1 MSAEEKNSVQ
11 EEKWDIVIKPKDKL
25 FAVDFKELW
34 AYRDLYTLFVKR
46 NIITQ
51 YKQTILGPAWFVI
64 QPALTVIMY
73 MIVFGGI
80 AGIPTDGVPRPLF
93 YLAGTCMWNYF
104 SECLTKT
111 SNTFVAN
118 AGIFGKVYF
127 PRLVMPIA
135 TVTSNLIRFAVQF
148 GFFIIVYIVYALV
161 DPTCTAHFTW
171 YALLFPLLLVIL
183 AGLALGFGTIF
194 SSLTTKYR
202 DLQVLL
208 SFLVQLWMYATPI
221 VYPLSKTGSMRFLG
235 VPVHTFMCMNPVT
248 PIIET
253 FKYGFL
259 GCGQF
264 VGWRWI
270 IYSFVFMCVLLGV
283 GIVVFN
289 KVQKS
294 FMDTV

>member
-1 MSAEEKNSVQ
+1 MAEEQ
-11 EEKWDIVIKPKDKL
+11 QHWDTVIRPKDKL
-25 FAVDFKELW
+25 FSVDFKELW
-34 AYRDLYTLFVKR
+34 AYRDLCSLFVKR

-51 YKQTILGPAWFVI
+51 YKQTILGPVWFVV

-111 SNTFVAN
+111 SNTFVTN
-118 AGIFGKVYF
+118 ASIFGKVYF

-135 TVTSNLIRFAVQF
+135 DVLSNLLRFGIQF
-148 GFFIIVYIVYALV
+148 GFFVIIYIVYTLL
-161 DPTCTAHFTW
+161 DPTCIAHLNW
-171 YALLFPLLLVIL
+171 YALLFPVLVAMM
-183 AGLALGFGTIF
+183 AGLALGFGTII
-194 SSLTTKYR
+194 SSMTTKYR
-202 DLQVLL
+202 DLQVLF

-221 VYPLSKTGSMRFLG
+221 VYPLSQTKSMYYFG
-235 VPVHTFMCMNPVT
+235 IPVHKLMCLNPVT
-248 PIIET
+248 PVIET

-259 GCGQF
+259 GCGDF
-264 VGWRWI
+264 VGWRWL
-270 IYSFVFMCVLLGV
+270 IYSFIFMVFLLGL
-283 GIVVFN
+283 GIIVFN

>member
-1 MSAEEKNSVQ
+1 MAEEKTSVQ
-11 EEKWDIVIKPKDKL
+11 EEKWTIVIKPKDKL
-25 FAVDFKELW
+25 FSVDFKELW
-34 AYRDLYTLFVKR
+34 AYRDLCSLFVKR

-93 YLAGTCMWNYF
+93 YLAGTSMWTYF
-104 SECLTKT
+104 SSCLTKT
-111 SNTFVAN
+111 SNTFVSN
-118 AGIFGKVYF
+118 SGIFGKVYF

-135 TVTSNLIRFAVQF
+135 DVISNLLRLGIQFSFFAV
-148 GFFIIVYIVYALV
+148 VYVVYEIV
-161 DPTCTAHFTW
+161 DPTCHAHLTW
-171 YALLFPLLLVIL
+171 FALLLPLLIAMM
-183 AGLALGFGTIF
+183 AGLALGFGTII
-194 SSLTTKYR
+194 SSMTTKYR
-202 DLQVLL
+202 DLQVLF
-208 SFLVQLWMYATPI
+208 SFLVSLWMYATPI
-221 VYPLSKTGSMRFLG
+221 VYPLSQTNSMRWMG
-235 VPVHTFMCMNPVT
+235 IPVHTLMCLNPVT

-259 GCGQF
+259 GCGAF
-264 VGWRWI
+264 IGWRWL
-270 IYSFVFMCVLLGV
+270 IYTFVFMCILLAF

>member
-1 MSAEEKNSVQ
+1 MAEEKNSVQ

-25 FAVDFKELW
+25 LAIDFKELW
-34 AYRDLYTLFVKR
+34 NYRDLCSLFVKR

-93 YLAGTCMWNYF
+93 YLAGTALWNYF

-111 SNTFVAN
+111 SNTFVVN
-118 AGIFGKVYF
+118 AGIFGKVSF
-127 PRLVMPIA
+127 PRLVMPVASVI
-135 TVTSNLIRFAVQF
+135 SNLLRLGIQF
-148 GFFIIVYIVYALV
+148 GFFVIVYIVYEFV

-171 YALLFPLLLVIL
+171 YALLLPILIVML
-183 AGLALGFGTIF
+183 AGLSLGFGTIF

-221 VYPLSKTGSMRFLG
+221 VYPLSQTGSMRFLG

-259 GCGQF
+259 GCGAF
-264 VGWRWI
+264 VGWRWL
-270 IYSFVFMCVLLGV
+270 IYSFVFMCVLLAVGV
-283 GIVVFN
+283 VVFN

>member
-1 MSAEEKNSVQ
+1 MAEEKNSVQ

-25 FAVDFKELW
+25 FSVDFKELW
-34 AYRDLYTLFVKR
+34 AYRDLCALFVKR
-46 NIITQ
+46 NIITK
-51 YKQTILGPAWFVI
+51 YKQTILGPVWFVI

-73 MIVFGGI
+73 MVVFGGI

-93 YLAGTCMWNYF
+93 YLAGTCTWSYF
-104 SECLTKT
+104 ANCLNST
-111 SNTFVAN
+111 SNTFVSN

-135 TVTSNLIRFAVQF
+135 TVVSNLLQLGIQF
-148 GFFIIVYIVYALV
+148 SFFTIVYVLYSIF
-161 DPTCTAHFTW
+161 DPNCAAHLTW
-171 YALLFPLLLVIL
+171 YALLFPLVIFML

-208 SFLVQLWMYATPI
+208 SFLVTLWMYATPI
-221 VYPLSKTGSMRFLG
+221 VYPLSQTGSKFFLG
-235 VPVHTFMCMNPVT
+235 VPVHTFMCLNPVT
-248 PIIET
+248 PVIET

-259 GCGQF
+259 GCGEF
-264 VGWRWI
+264 VGWRWL
-270 IYSFVFMCVLLGV
+270 IYSFVFMCLLLSA

>member
-1 MSAEEKNSVQ
+1 MAEEKASVQ

-25 FAVDFKELW
+25 FSVDFKELW
-34 AYRDLYTLFVKR
+34 AYRDLWSLFVKR

-127 PRLVMPIA
+127 PRLVMPMA
-135 TVTSNLIRFAVQF
+135 TVTSNLLRLGIQF
-148 GFFIIVYIVYALV
+148 GFFVIVFIVYAII
-161 DPTCTAHFTW
+161 DPTCSAHLTW
-171 YALLFPLLLVIL
+171 YAFLLPVLIVLL

-235 VPVHTFMCMNPVT
+235 VPVHTFMCLNPVT

-259 GCGQF
+259 GCGEF
-264 VGWRWI
+264 VGWRWL
-270 IYSFVFMCVLLGV
+270 IYSFVFMCLLLAF

>member
-1 MSAEEKNSVQ
+1 MAEEKTSVQ

-34 AYRDLYTLFVKR
+34 AYRDLCALFVKR
-46 NIITQ
+46 NIITK
-51 YKQTILGPAWFVI
+51 YKQTILGPLWFVI

-73 MIVFGGI
+73 MVVFGGI

-93 YLAGTCMWNYF
+93 YLAGTCTWTYF
-104 SECLTKT
+104 ANCLTST
-111 SNTFVAN
+111 SNTFVSN
-118 AGIFGKVYF
+118 AAIFGKVYF
-127 PRLVMPIA
+127 PRLVMPIS
-135 TVTSNLIRFAVQF
+135 TVISNLLQLGIQF
-148 GFFIIVYIVYALV
+148 GFFAIVYIVYTIF
-161 DPTCTAHFTW
+161 DPTCTAHLTW
-171 YALLFPLLLVIL
+171 YALLFPLIVFML
-183 AGLALGFGTIF
+183 AGLALGFGTII
-194 SSLTTKYR
+194 SSMTTKYR
-202 DLQVLL
+202 DLQVLFT
-208 SFLVQLWMYATPI
+208 FLVSLWMYATPI
-221 VYPLSKTGSMRFLG
+221 VYPLSQTGSKFFLG

-259 GCGQF
+259 GCGEF
-264 VGWRWI
+264 VGWRWL
-270 IYSFVFMCVLLGV
+270 IYSFVFMCLLLGA

>member
-1 MSAEEKNSVQ
+1 MTEEKNSVQ

-25 FAVDFKELW
+25 FSVDFKELW
-34 AYRDLYTLFVKR
+34 AYRDLCSLFVKR

-51 YKQTILGPAWFVI
+51 YKQTILGPVWFVI

-93 YLAGTCMWNYF
+93 YLAGTCLWNYF

-111 SNTFVAN
+111 SNTFVSN
-118 AGIFGKVYF
+118 AAIFGKVYF

-135 TVTSNLIRFAVQF
+135 TVASNLLRLSIQF
-148 GFFIIVYIVYALV
+148 GFFVIVYIVYSFV
-161 DPTCTAHFTW
+161 DPSCSAHLTW
-171 YALLFPLLLVIL
+171 YALLLPVLIVLM
-183 AGLALGFGTIF
+183 AGLSLGFGTIF

-208 SFLVQLWMYATPI
+208 SFLIQLWMYATPI
-221 VYPLSKTGSMRFLG
+221 VYPLSQTGSKFFMG

-259 GCGQF
+259 GCGEF
-264 VGWRWI
+264 VGWRWL
-270 IYSFVFMCVLLGV
+270 IYSFVFMSVLLGV

>member
-1 MSAEEKNSVQ
+1 MTEEKNSVQ

-25 FAVDFKELW
+25 FSVDFKELW
-34 AYRDLYTLFVKR
+34 AYRDLCALFVKR
-46 NIITQ
+46 NIITK
-51 YKQTILGPAWFVI
+51 YKQTILGPVWFVV

-93 YLAGTCMWNYF
+93 YLAGTCTWSYF
-104 SECLTKT
+104 ANCLNST
-111 SNTFVAN
+111 SNTFVSN

-127 PRLVMPIA
+127 PRLVMPIS
-135 TVTSNLIRFAVQF
+135 TVISNLLQLGIQF
-148 GFFIIVYIVYALV
+148 GFFVVVYIGYALV
-161 DPTCTAHFTW
+161 DPNCSAHLTW
-171 YALLFPLLLVIL
+171 YALLLPIVILLL

-208 SFLVQLWMYATPI
+208 SFLVSLWMYATPI
-221 VYPLSKTGSMRFLG
+221 VYPLSQTGSKEFLG
-235 VPVHTFMCMNPVT
+235 VPVHTFMCLNPVT
-248 PIIET
+248 PVIET

-259 GCGQF
+259 GCGEF
-264 VGWRWI
+264 VGWRWL
-270 IYSFVFMCVLLGV
+270 IYSFVFMCILLSL

>member
-1 MSAEEKNSVQ
+1 MAEEKTSVQ

-25 FAVDFKELW
+25 FSVDFKELW
-34 AYRDLYTLFVKR
+34 AYKDLCSLFVKR

-93 YLAGTCMWNYF
+93 YLAGTALWNYF

-111 SNTFVAN
+111 SNTFVTN
-118 AGIFGKVYF
+118 SNIFGKVYF
-127 PRLVMPIA
+127 PRLVMPVADVI
-135 TVTSNLIRFAVQF
+135 SNLLRLGIQF
-148 GFFIIVYIVYALV
+148 SFFVIVYIVYSFV
-161 DPTCTAHFTW
+161 DPSCTAHLTW
-171 YALLFPLLLVIL
+171 YAFLLPVLIIMM

-208 SFLVQLWMYATPI
+208 TFLVQLWMYATPI
-221 VYPLSKTGSMRFLG
+221 VYPLSQTGSMRFMG
-235 VPVHTFMCMNPVT
+235 VPVHTFMCLNPVT
-248 PIIET
+248 SIIET

-259 GCGQF
+259 GCGEF
-264 VGWRWI
+264 VGWRWL
-270 IYSFVFMCVLLGV
+270 IYSFVFMCLLLGS

>member
-1 MSAEEKNSVQ
+1 MAVEKNSVQ

-25 FAVDFKELW
+25 FSVDFKELW
-34 AYRDLYTLFVKR
+34 AYRDLCSLFVKR

-93 YLAGTCMWNYF
+93 YLAGTCNWTYF
-104 SECLTKT
+104 ASCLTKT
-111 SNTFVAN
+111 SNTFVSNSAV
-118 AGIFGKVYF
+118 FGKVYF
-127 PRLVMPIA
+127 PRLVTPIA
-135 TVTSNLIRFAVQF
+135 DVISNLLQLAIQF
-148 GFFIIVYIVYALV
+148 GFFVIVYIVYAIV
-161 DPTCTAHFTW
+161 DPSCMAHLTW
-171 YALLFPLLLVIL
+171 YALLLPVVIVML
-183 AGLALGFGTIF
+183 AGLALGFGTII

-202 DLQVLL
+202 DLQVLF
-208 SFLVQLWMYATPI
+208 SFLVSLWMYATPI
-221 VYPLSKTGSMRFLG
+221 VYPLSQTNSMRWMG
-235 VPVHTFMCMNPVT
+235 IPVHKLMCLNPVT
-248 PIIET
+248 PVIET

-259 GCGQF
+259 GCGEF
-264 VGWRWI
+264 VGWRWL
-270 IYSFVFMCVLLGV
+270 IYSFVFMVLLLGAGV
-283 GIVVFN
+283 VVFN

>member
-1 MSAEEKNSVQ
+1 MAEEKNSVQ

-25 FAVDFKELW
+25 FSVDFKELW
-34 AYRDLYTLFVKR
+34 AYRDLCSLFVKR
-46 NIITQ
+46 TIITK
-51 YKQTILGPAWFVI
+51 YKQTILGPMWFII

-73 MIVFGGI
+73 MVVFGGI

-93 YLAGTCMWNYF
+93 YLAGTCTWSYF
-104 SECLTKT
+104 SNCLNST
-111 SNTFVAN
+111 SNTFVSN
-118 AGIFGKVYF
+118 ASIFGKVYF
-127 PRLVMPIA
+127 PRLVMPISN
-135 TVTSNLIRFAVQF
+135 VISNLLQLAIQF
-148 GFFIIVYIVYALV
+148 GFFAIVYVFYAII
-161 DPTCTAHFTW
+161 DPNCTAHLTW
-171 YALLFPLLLVIL
+171 YALLLPLVVFML
-183 AGLALGFGTIF
+183 AGLALGFGTLF

-208 SFLVQLWMYATPI
+208 TFLVSLWMYATPI
-221 VYPLSKTGSMRFLG
+221 VYPLSQTGSKFFMG
-235 VPVHTFMCMNPVT
+235 VPVHTFMCLNPVT

-259 GCGQF
+259 GCGEF
-264 VGWRWI
+264 IGWRWLL
-270 IYSFVFMCVLLGV
+270 YSFVFMCLLLGA

>member
-1 MSAEEKNSVQ
+1 MA

-25 FAVDFKELW
+25 FSVDFKELW
-34 AYRDLYTLFVKR
+34 AYRDLCSLFVKR

-51 YKQTILGPAWFVI
+51 YKQTILGPVWFVV
-64 QPALTVIMY
+64 QPAFTVIMY

-80 AGIPTDGVPRPLF
+80 AGIPTDGVSRPLF

-104 SECLTKT
+104 SDCLTKT
-111 SNTFVAN
+111 SNTFVSN
-118 AGIFGKVYF
+118 SGIFGKVYF

-135 TVTSNLIRFAVQF
+135 DVISNLLRFAVQF
-148 GFFIIVYIVYALV
+148 GFFVIVYVVYYFV
-161 DPTCTAHFTW
+161 DPTCQAHLTW
-171 YALLFPLLLVIL
+171 YAFLFPVLIL
-183 AGLALGFGTIF
+183 MMAGLALGFGTII
-194 SSLTTKYR
+194 SSMTTKYR
-202 DLQVLL
+202 DLQVLF
-208 SFLVQLWMYATPI
+208 SFIIQLWMYATPI
-221 VYPLSKTGSMRFLG
+221 VYPLSQTNSMSWNG
-235 VPVHTFMCMNPVT
+235 IPVHKLMCLNPVT

-259 GCGQF
+259 GAGDF
-264 VGWRWI
+264 VGWRWL
-270 IYSFVFMCVLLGV
+270 IYSFVFMILLLCT

>member
-1 MSAEEKNSVQ
+1 MAEAKKSVQ
-11 EEKWDIVIKPKDKL
+11 EEKWDIIIEPKDKL
-25 FAVDFKELW
+25 LSVDFKELW
-34 AYRDLYTLFVKR
+34 RYRDLCALFIKR

-51 YKQTILGPAWFVI
+51 YKQTILGPIWFVV
-64 QPALTVIMY
+64 QPALTIIMY
-73 MIVFGGI
+73 MVVFGGI

-93 YLAGTCMWNYF
+93 YLAGTAMWNYF
-104 SECLTKT
+104 STCLTST
-111 SNTFVAN
+111 SNTFVSN

-127 PRLVMPIA
+127 PRLVMPVASVI
-135 TVTSNLIRFAVQF
+135 SNLLTLAIQF
-148 GFFIIVYIVYALV
+148 GFFVVVYIAYVLF
-161 DPTCTAHFTW
+161 DPNCTAHLTW
-171 YALLFPLLLVIL
+171 CALLLPLLVFMM

-208 SFLVQLWMYATPI
+208 SFLVSLWMYATPI
-221 VYPLSKTGSMRFLG
+221 VYPLSQTGSKFFMG
-235 VPVHTFMCMNPVT
+235 VPVHTFMCLNPVT
-248 PIIET
+248 PVIET

-259 GCGQF
+259 GCGEF
-264 VGWRWI
+264 VGWRWL
-270 IYSFVFMCVLLGV
+270 IYSFVFMCLLLSV